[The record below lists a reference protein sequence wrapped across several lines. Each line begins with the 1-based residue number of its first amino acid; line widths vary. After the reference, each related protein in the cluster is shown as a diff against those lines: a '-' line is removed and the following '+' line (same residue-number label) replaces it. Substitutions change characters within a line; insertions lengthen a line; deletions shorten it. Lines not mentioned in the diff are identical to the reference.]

1 MPLNTSFLL
10 REYLHAHHTHTG
22 VDPSFLSVTTVLFI
36 YLLHCIKI
44 AGRTVIERGFRSPLN
59 FDWDHSSAMYWRG
72 DGDKYSCLLN
82 YENGP
87 VIYYE
92 IMCDAFLQVTGNP
105 VHGGLHNKE
114 DPSASV
120 TEKPGDRVGFQ
131 HRLVRRWWNPHCSS
145 EIPAVLPASLCA
157 LPSC

>member
-1 MPLNTSFLL
+1 
-10 REYLHAHHTHTG
+10 
-22 VDPSFLSVTTVLFI
+22 
-36 YLLHCIKI
+36 
-44 AGRTVIERGFRSPLN
+44 
-59 FDWDHSSAMYWRG
+59 MYWRG

-131 HRLVRRWWNPHCSS
+131 HRLVRR
-145 EIPAVLPASLCA
+145 
-157 LPSC
+157 